1 MTVGVT
7 QRAGPASAPP
17 VEILSQLIQ
26 SYTQESPDNPLA
38 AFLPELVRLANE
50 GSTDTSD
57 LDGFENAW
65 RLAAGDPV
73 FRDLQDDLVD
83 QLYYEPAVAL
93 AGKTGVRTPLGIVI
107 MYDSA
112 IQHGL
117 GTNTDG
123 LPAII
128 AKTAG
133 IAGGTPATGP
143 HEVEWLRTFL
153 SVRSEVLQENPANI
167 ETAEVWQAS
176 VGRVDAL
183 RDLLDEGGAD
193 LSGPVTIKPFGTAH
207 TLK

>member
-1 MTVGVT
+1 MVNVFENNDPRPATSTSKISVTVGVT

-17 VEILSQLIQ
+17 VEILSQLVQ

-38 AFLPELVRLANE
+38 AFLPELVRLAKE

-117 GTNTDG
+117 GTDPDG

-153 SVRSEVLQENPANI
+153 SVRSEVLQRSGQHRNRGGM
-167 ETAEVWQAS
+167 AS
-176 VGRVDAL
+176 IGGPSGRAP
-183 RDLLDEGGAD
+183 R
-193 LSGPVTIKPFGTAH
+193 STR
-207 TLK
+207 